1 MKTSHISTLAF
12 AILFS
17 SSVMAQKTNKPVSGT
32 VQSEVKADTLSE
44 TLQQYLVLKL
54 NLDGPKPKIDTVS
67 ILYNKYIGEL
77 EYLNDPSV
85 PMRYIKTD
93 PDYYRLFVPLTYY
106 NSPIAEYSTM
116 HWKLRNLL
124 LLPLFLRNYCRRM
137 THCSFLKLRELPGW

>member
-1 MKTSHISTLAF
+1 MPQICYKMKTSHISTLAF

-17 SSVMAQKTNKPVSGT
+17 SSVMAQKTNKLVSET

-93 PDYYRLFVPLTYY
+93 PITTDCLYR
-106 NSPIAEYSTM
+106 
-116 HWKLRNLL
+116 
-124 LLPLFLRNYCRRM
+124 
-137 THCSFLKLRELPGW
+137 

>member
-17 SSVMAQKTNKPVSGT
+17 SSVMAQKTNKPVSET

-116 HWKLRNLL
+116 HWNLL

>member
-17 SSVMAQKTNKPVSGT
+17 SSVMAQKTNKPVSET

-93 PDYYRLFVPLTYY
+93 PDYYRLFVPLITLPLR
-106 NSPIAEYSTM
+106 NILPCIGS
-116 HWKLRNLL
+116 LRNLL

>member
-17 SSVMAQKTNKPVSGT
+17 SSVMAQKTNKPVSET

-67 ILYNKYIGEL
+67 YII
-77 EYLNDPSV
+77 S
-85 PMRYIKTD
+85 I
-93 PDYYRLFVPLTYY
+93 
-106 NSPIAEYSTM
+106 
-116 HWKLRNLL
+116 
-124 LLPLFLRNYCRRM
+124 
-137 THCSFLKLRELPGW
+137 

>member
-17 SSVMAQKTNKPVSGT
+17 SSVMAQKTNKLVSET

-77 EYLNDPSV
+77 EYLMILLYPCV
-85 PMRYIKTD
+85 ILRRIRITTD
-93 PDYYRLFVPLTYY
+93 CLYR
-106 NSPIAEYSTM
+106 
-116 HWKLRNLL
+116 
-124 LLPLFLRNYCRRM
+124 
-137 THCSFLKLRELPGW
+137 